1 MFSNLVFGCD
11 SIPSSDPV
19 LPSVRLYVYTSVRP
33 SGVVKT
39 VHSSGTGGKG
49 LSKAN
54 AGTKENMITNSNGTG
69 GKGLSKAKAGTKEN

>member
-1 MFSNLVFGCD
+1 MLSICLLFIIFGCD

-19 LPSVRLYVYTSVRP
+19 LPSVRP

-39 VHSSGTGGKG
+39 VHSSCTGGKG

-69 GKGLSKAKAGTKEN
+69 GKGLSKAKPGKKEN